1 MALRQVGRRGYVEMI
16 GEDFRLSRRLYELI
30 DAHPA
35 FEALTQG
42 LSIAT
47 FRYVPEELREAREE
61 PAVAD
66 YLDRIQQSGEVLVSN
81 AVVRERYA
89 LRPCIVNFNTS
100 LADTEALPAIIAPM
114 GREVDVPL
122 RRKLET

>member
-61 PAVAD
+61 PAPEPDGSESA
-66 YLDRIQQSGEVLVSN
+66 E
-81 AVVRERYA
+81 AWA
-89 LRPCIVNFNTS
+89 
-100 LADTEALPAIIAPM
+100 ALPPPEPRSA
-114 GREVDVPL
+114 RTE
-122 RRKLET
+122 